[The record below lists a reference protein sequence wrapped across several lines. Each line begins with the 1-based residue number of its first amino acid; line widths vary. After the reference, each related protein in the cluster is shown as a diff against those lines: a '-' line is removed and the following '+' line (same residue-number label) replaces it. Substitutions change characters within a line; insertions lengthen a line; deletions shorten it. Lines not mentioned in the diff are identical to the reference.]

1 MSIEH
6 MAPLDAAFLH
16 MEDGIAHMHLGSCA
30 VFEGPS
36 PSLDELRTMIGS
48 RLHMIPRYRQ
58 RVQFVVGGWAHPAWV
73 DDPSFNVQH
82 HVHLAPAPRP
92 VTNGALEELVGNLM
106 SVELDRTRPLWQV
119 WLVDGLTSGGWALI
133 WQVHHCMVDGVSG
146 TSLLSVLLDTTPDR
160 GAEPDAEP
168 APWTPSPPPSRTHLA
183 VDAAVRATLAPL
195 RTLARGV
202 AQLRDPRSWLVRATR
217 DVTGLRSFGG
227 RALRLAPALSIEG
240 SIGPRRNWAAARVR
254 LDEIAAIRA
263 THGGTVNDVVLAAV
277 AGALR
282 SLLITRG
289 DQVSAATTMHALI
302 PVSVRSPGDTT
313 AGNQVSLILADL
325 PLGIED
331 PVERL
336 HSVTQQMAALK
347 ASHQADAGHALAVA
361 AELVPPA
368 LFAAAVRGAVAAMR
382 VIPQRMLNT
391 VVTNVPGPP
400 VALYAM
406 GREMLEYLPFV
417 PLSHGL
423 RVGVAVMSYHGRVAV
438 GITSDPDTV
447 PEVRSVADA
456 VESELIKLRG
466 RNVRRRGMAIG
477 VPHG

>member
-1 MSIEH
+1 
-6 MAPLDAAFLH
+6 
-16 MEDGIAHMHLGSCA
+16 
-30 VFEGPS
+30 
-36 PSLDELRTMIGS
+36 
-48 RLHMIPRYRQ
+48 
-58 RVQFVVGGWAHPAWV
+58 
-73 DDPSFNVQH
+73 
-82 HVHLAPAPRP
+82 
-92 VTNGALEELVGNLM
+92 
-106 SVELDRTRPLWQV
+106 V